1 MRRSLARLPARPIAI
16 FVVAKVSLGLCVQYK
31 SAIPLLPR
39 STPERSGRLG
49 LFCSAVCR
57 SEARRNGRCIFS
69 IDHLQL
75 VAKSRSAP
83 KVAAATSTTE
93 LDTFHALALRSGN
106 YETLVLAAQL
116 ISSAIVESL
125 QNTGGR
131 IDAMSVEHWLSSQI
145 EV

>member
-16 FVVAKVSLGLCVQYK
+16 FIVAKVSLGLRVQYK

-83 KVAAATSTTE
+83 KVAAATTE